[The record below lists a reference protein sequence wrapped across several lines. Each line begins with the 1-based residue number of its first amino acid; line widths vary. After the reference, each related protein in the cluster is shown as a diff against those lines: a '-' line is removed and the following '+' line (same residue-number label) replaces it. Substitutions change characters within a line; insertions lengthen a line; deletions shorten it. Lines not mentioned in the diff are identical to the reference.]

1 MSMGDSMR
9 VLTYAEAIREALR
22 EEMKVNSKVFI
33 AGEDVGVY
41 GGAQKV
47 TKGLYEEFGAERV
60 IDTPISEAAIVGLG
74 IGAALMG
81 MRPVV
86 EIMYMDFLP
95 IALEQIVNH
104 AAKIYFMSG
113 GELKVP
119 LTIRTQYS
127 LGRAHGAQHS
137 QFLPSMLLNIPGLI
151 LALPSTPYDAYG
163 LLKTAIRGEN
173 PVVYIECCLLYHRLR
188 GELPDQEYTI
198 PFGKADIKRRGDDVT
213 IVAISRMVHEALE
226 AAKILEGE
234 GISVEVIDPRTLQPL
249 DIGAITE
256 SIKRTNRVVVASDD
270 CVFGGVGAE
279 ITASIQ
285 EHAFSYLDAEV
296 VRVGAPNI
304 PVPFS
309 PQLERMYMPSRND
322 IVKAVRRVMYLD

>member
-1 MSMGDSMR
+1 MR

-22 EEMKVNSKVFI
+22 EEMKVNPKVFI
-33 AGEDVGVY
+33 AGEDVGIY

-81 MRPVV
+81 MKPVV

-104 AAKIYFMSG
+104 AAKMYFMSG

-137 QFLPSMLLNIPGLI
+137 QFFPSMLLNIPGLI
-151 LALPSTPYDAYG
+151 LVLPSTPYDAYG
-163 LLKTAIRGEN
+163 LLKTAIKGEN

-188 GELPDQEYTI
+188 GELPDQEYTV
-198 PFGKADIKRRGDDVT
+198 PFGKADIKRRGGDVT

-226 AAKILEGE
+226 AAKILEE
-234 GISVEVIDPRTLQPL
+234 ENISVEVVDPRTLQPL
-249 DIGAITE
+249 DIEAITE

-296 VRVGAPNI
+296 VRVGAPNT

-309 PQLERMYMPSRND
+309 PQLEKTYMPGRND
-322 IVKAVRRVMYLD
+322 IVKAVRRAMYLD

>member
-1 MSMGDSMR
+1 MGELMR
-9 VLTYAEAIREALR
+9 VLTYAEAIREAIR
-22 EEMKVNSKVFI
+22 EEMRINPKVFI
-33 AGEDVGVY
+33 AGEDIGIY

-81 MRPVV
+81 MKPIV

-95 IALEQIVNH
+95 IALEQIINH
-104 AAKIYFMSG
+104 AAKIRFMSG

-137 QFLPSMLLNIPGLI
+137 QFFPSILLNIPGI
-151 LALPSTPYDAYG
+151 IIALPSTPYDAYG
-163 LLKTAIRGEN
+163 LMKTAIKGEN
-173 PVVYIECCLLYHRLR
+173 PVIYVECCLLYHRVR
-188 GELPDQEYTI
+188 GEIPDQEYTV
-198 PFGKADIKRRGDDVT
+198 PFGKADVKRVGDDVT

-226 AAKILEGE
+226 AAKKLEE
-234 GISVEVIDPRTLQPL
+234 ENVSVEVIDPRTIQPL
-249 DIGAITE
+249 DIKTITE
-256 SIKRTNRVVVASDD
+256 SVKKTNRVVIASDD
-270 CVFGGVGAE
+270 CVFGGIGAE
-279 ITASIQ
+279 IAASIQ
-285 EHAFSYLDAEV
+285 EHVFSYLDAEII
-296 VRVGAPNI
+296 RVGAPNI

-309 PQLERMYMPSRND
+309 PQLEKKYMPDRED
-322 IVKAVRRVMYLD
+322 IVKAVRRVMYLDR